1 MSEISG
7 ESPAKIV
14 VNSENGSLI
23 TADTVISGDI
33 NSASAIKIYG
43 EVKGNVSSTKAVD
56 VYGRVVGDVQ
66 GESINLIK
74 GNVIGGVNSK
84 TKVKIDKDVV
94 LIGDVKAADVEASGK
109 IKGKIDV
116 DNLITLENT
125 AICEGSITATLIN
138 IKTGAKIKGPITVFE
153 ADCKVFD
160 EVNKK
165 GANNPNT
172 EKNIPVISKTE

>member
-1 MSEISG
+1 MSEINV
-7 ESPAKIV
+7 ESPVKIS
-14 VNSENGSLI
+14 NNNDSGSLI

-43 EVKGNVSSTKAVD
+43 EVKGNVTSTKTID
-56 VYGRVVGDVQ
+56 VYGRVVGDVE

-74 GNVIGGVNSK
+74 GNVIGGVKSK
-84 TKVKIDKDVV
+84 SKVKIDKDVV

-160 EVNKK
+160 EVGKK
-165 GANNPNT
+165 SLNNPNT
-172 EKNIPVISKTE
+172 EKNNPIINKTE